1 MFVNDPP
8 LGEDMAEEVGRP
20 RVPQLPGG
28 VRTNLDGRVHRKS
41 DLNQQVHDLS
51 MAHSSKVRRDHSQI
65 YIAPRIGI
73 PAGVGPKKNDLL
85 DTNSLSQA
93 IDGLPNYFFD
103 ASRRFNR
110 FHRASVC
117 AR

>member
-1 MFVNDPP
+1 MFIDHPP
-8 LGEDMAEEVGRP
+8 LGEDMAEEVGRS

-28 VRTNLDGRVHRKS
+28 VRTNLDGGIHRKR

-51 MAHSSKVRRDHSQI
+51 MAHSSKVRRDHRQI
-65 YIAPRIGI
+65 YIAPRIGP
-73 PAGVGPKKNDLL
+73 PAGVRPKKNDLL

-93 IDGLPNYFFD
+93 IYGLPNYFLD

-110 FHRASVC
+110 FHRASV
-117 AR
+117 